1 LPDSI
6 AGALGDSSVTL
17 PSVAV
22 APAVD
27 GLIGIGRLSAGGLAV
42 EPSGPAIRSA
52 MEAEARV
59 QFERWGGRTLGEI
72 PGVKAVRGFF
82 SELGIDPTKTRPS
95 AEALLRRVLKGN
107 GLPAVN
113 NIVDVVNVC
122 SLRWLLPIGL
132 YDAGAIQG
140 PVRLEIGGAGAGYPG
155 LGKDW
160 VSLEGRP
167 AMMDD
172 QGPFGAPTSD
182 SFRTRVHEHT
192 RDIFLV
198 VFAPRRA
205 GEAALRE
212 SLGGCLADVREALIA
227 LCGVA
232 PGDLV
237 SDPG

>member
-1 LPDSI
+1 M
-6 AGALGDSSVTL
+6 TL
-17 PSVAV
+17 PSVTV
-22 APAVD
+22 APAIASLV
-27 GLIGIGRLSAGGLAV
+27 GIGLFRAGGVAV
-42 EPSGPAIRSA
+42 EPSGPSIRSA
-52 MEAEARV
+52 MEAEARAQV
-59 QFERWGGRTLGEI
+59 ERWGGRTLGEI

-132 YDAGAIQG
+132 YDAGAIEG
-140 PVRLEIGGAGAGYPG
+140 TVRLEIGGPGAGYPG

-167 AMMDD
+167 AMIDD

-205 GEAALRE
+205 GEGALRE
-212 SLGGCLADVREALIA
+212 CLGGCLEDVREALIA

-232 PGDLV
+232 PGAIV
-237 SDPG
+237 HDPR